1 MWHLEFLSVAHQIVA
16 HQIKG
21 SACKVSEQLGD
32 APRPSAILSGTGS
45 RQDSDLVKALFAGA
59 GDVAPHS
66 ECDQSNV

>member
-32 APRPSAILSGTGS
+32 APRPAQFYQGL
-45 RQDSDLVKALFAGA
+45 AAGRTLI
-59 GDVAPHS
+59 S
-66 ECDQSNV
+66 